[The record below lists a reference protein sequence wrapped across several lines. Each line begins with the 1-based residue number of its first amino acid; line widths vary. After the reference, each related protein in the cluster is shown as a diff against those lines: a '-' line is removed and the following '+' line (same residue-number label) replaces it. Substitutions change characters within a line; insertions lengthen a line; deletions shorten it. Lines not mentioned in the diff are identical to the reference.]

1 MASLSNEALA
11 YHSRPPAGKLE
22 IAPTKPFS
30 TQRDLSLAYTPGV
43 AAPCLEIAANPDD
56 VYRYTAKGNL
66 VAVIT
71 NGTAVL
77 GLGNIGPLAAKP
89 VMEGKAMLFKRMADI
104 DAIDIEV
111 KTDDPDE
118 FVRTVRLLEPSFGG
132 INLEDIRAP
141 ECFEIEHRLEAECD
155 IPVFHD
161 DQHGTAII
169 TGAALLNALEL
180 TGKRIE
186 DARIVFIGAGAAAIA
201 TARFYLRLGARRE
214 NVVLCDRTGV
224 VYEGRTE
231 HMNPIKAEF
240 AVRTDARTAADAL
253 VGADV
258 LVGLSAAGTVSADM
272 LRSMASH
279 PIVFA
284 LANPDPEI
292 TFDEARAARP
302 DAIVATGR
310 SDYPNQVNNVL
321 GFPFIFRGALDVRA
335 KYIND
340 DMKIAASKALAA
352 LAREDVPDSVV
363 SAYGVSALRFG
374 PDYLIPKPFDP
385 RALLWVAPAVAEAA
399 VSSGVARLPL
409 DAPRYREYLEARM
422 GKSREMMR
430 IVMNKAKRAPKRLLL
445 PFGEH
450 EKMIRA
456 AHQLFDEGTAV
467 PILLGDPEAIRAKAA
482 NIHIDMSA
490 IRIVDPSDEDLRR
503 RCAERIFEL
512 RCRKGITRTEAYD
525 LIANPDYLGAAMLDL
540 GEADA
545 LVTGLQRN
553 YADALRPLLEI
564 IKALPDC
571 RIAAGV
577 YLVATRHDVL
587 FFADAAVNISPDP
600 DTLANVAMRTARLAR
615 DFDVTPRIA
624 MISFSD
630 FGSVR
635 HPKSEK
641 VRMAVEL
648 VRMRQPDLIVD
659 GEMSVET
666 ALNTAA
672 LVETYPFNRLQNRA
686 NVLVFPS
693 LSAGAVACHITR
705 KLANAETIGPIL
717 VGMRKAA
724 NVVMRNAE
732 VQDIVNLAAIAVVQ
746 AQQREAASQEVRWT

>member
-11 YHSRPPAGKLE
+11 YHSRPPTGKLE

-43 AAPCLEIAANPDD
+43 AAPCLEIAKDPSD
-56 VYRYTAKGNL
+56 VYRYTAKGNM

-89 VMEGKAMLFKRMADI
+89 VMEGKAVLFKRLADI

-111 KTDDPDE
+111 STEDPDE
-118 FVRTVRLLEPSFGG
+118 FIRTVRLLESSFGG

-141 ECFEIEHRLEAECD
+141 ECFEIEQRLEAQCS

-169 TGAALLNALEL
+169 TGAALLNALSL
-180 TGKRIE
+180 TGKSIE
-186 DARIVFIGAGAAAIA
+186 NVRIVFIGAGAAAIA
-201 TARFYLRLGARRE
+201 TARFYLLLGARRE
-214 NVVLCDRTGV
+214 NIILCDRSGV

-240 AVRTDARTAADAL
+240 ATRTDARTAADAL

-258 LVGLSAAGTVSADM
+258 LVGLSTAGAVTADM
-272 LRSMASH
+272 LRSMASQ

-335 KYIND
+335 KFINNE
-340 DMKIAASKALAA
+340 MKIAASRALAA

-399 VSSGVARLPL
+399 VASGVAQLPL
-409 DAPRYREYLEARM
+409 DVPRYREYLEARM

-430 IVMNKAKRAPKRLLL
+430 VVMNKAKRAPRRVLL
-445 PFGEH
+445 PFGDH

-456 AHQLFDEGTAV
+456 AHQLSDERTAL
-467 PILLGDPEAIRAKAA
+467 PILLGNPEAIKAKAA
-482 NIHIDMSA
+482 EIHIDLGTIA
-490 IRIVDPSDEDLRR
+490 IVDPSDQSLRA
-503 RCAERIFEL
+503 RCAERIYEL
-512 RCRKGITRTEAYD
+512 RNRKGVTRKGAHD
-525 LIANPDYLGAAMLDL
+525 LLANPDYLAAALLDL

-545 LVTGLQRN
+545 VVTGLQRN

-571 RIAAGV
+571 RISAGV
-577 YLVATRHDVL
+577 YLIATRNDVL
-587 FFADAAVNISPDP
+587 FFADAAVNIDPDP
-600 DTLANVAMRTARLAR
+600 DTLANVAIRTARLAR

-635 HPKSEK
+635 HPRSDK
-641 VRMAVEL
+641 VRHAVEL
-648 VRMRQPDLIVD
+648 VRMREPDLIVD

-666 ALNTAA
+666 ALSAA
-672 LVETYPFNRLQNRA
+672 TLVETYPFNRLQDRA

-693 LSAGAVACHITR
+693 LSAGTVACHLMR
-705 KLANAETIGPIL
+705 KLANAESIGPIL

-746 AQQREAASQEVRWT
+746 AQQREAMAQEAHWA